1 MQFNVRTWGLST
13 LALLLGA
20 GGGGAVAMAA
30 PPSTPIEDALSQAD
44 ACYITQY
51 HHAVYN
57 PNQRR
62 NGNANCGPTSLAM
75 ALKHFGKEP
84 AALASR
90 AKANDL
96 VLAVRKAMTGTTDE
110 NSWTY
115 PVQVMDGARRFGLKS
130 EIVFS
135 LPAIQAAMSQP
146 GRMMV
151 VNVNPTPAYVNQL
164 AEPYDGGHFALVTA
178 IKGNK
183 VYLNDP
189 LAAGP
194 IVISLHQLEVA
205 LTTPLG
211 TSPNG
216 RWVPP
221 FNGGVAVW
229 AAAN

>member
-1 MQFNVRTWGLST
+1 V
-13 LALLLGA
+13 
-20 GGGGAVAMAA
+20 
-30 PPSTPIEDALSQAD
+30 
-44 ACYITQY
+44 
-51 HHAVYN
+51 
-57 PNQRR
+57 
-62 NGNANCGPTSLAM
+62 
-75 ALKHFGKEP
+75 
-84 AALASR
+84 
-90 AKANDL
+90 
-96 VLAVRKAMTGTTDE
+96 DE
-110 NSWTY
+110 QTWTY
-115 PVQVMDGARRFGLKS
+115 PTQVEQGARDLGLKAN
-130 EIVFS
+130 IVFGADKV
-135 LPAIQAAMSQP
+135 LEAMAEP
-146 GRMMV
+146 GHLVV
-151 VNVNPTPAYVNQL
+151 VNVNPTPAYVHQL